1 MGRWTNAESE
11 ELYQIRQWGNG
22 YFRVNDRGHL
32 VMQPTG
38 ATTGIDLKALVDDL
52 KKRRISLP
60 ILLRFTDLIEARIQ
74 VLVNAFEAAKKEY
87 EFKGNYRGVYPVKVN
102 QNAYLVEAIVRY
114 SRPYHLGLEAG
125 SKPELQVVLANLDDP
140 EALII
145 CNGYKDREYIQ
156 MGLLARKLGRNCI
169 IVVEKMDEIDLI
181 LEISQ
186 QLGLE
191 PVIGVRAKLSSKGSG
206 RWQGSVGDRAKFG
219 LTTNE
224 IVDVVNRLKA
234 VDKLHVLQL
243 LHYHIGSQVT
253 NIRSVN
259 AALREATRTYV
270 ELHRLGAKMGY
281 FDVGGGLGVD
291 YDGSRT
297 NFESSMNYD
306 VGEYAAGVV
315 AAIVAACDS
324 AEVPHPDIITE
335 AGRAMVAYHS
345 ALIFDVVGATRIPD
359 PVQPKAPP
367 EDASD
372 ELSEMWA
379 TYESITTKNT
389 IEPYHDAQDVREDCL
404 TKFNLGLTSLVE
416 RGRVEEM
423 FWAVC
428 HKIAKTVGNLGS
440 DEVSEELQPLLK
452 QLADTYYCNFSLF
465 QSAPDSWA
473 ISQLFP
479 ITPIHRLDKEPT
491 RRAVIA
497 DLTCDSDG
505 KVDKFIDRRDVKPVL
520 ELHDHSPS
528 EPYYMGMFLL
538 GAYQEILG
546 DLHNLFGDTNQVH
559 VSAQDGGMGY
569 RIDHVIEGNTVME
582 VLEYVA
588 YDRKRLLR
596 NLRRAVEDAIEAG
609 NLSMEEGA
617 LLVNTYVKGL
627 EGYTYLET
635 GPASEPR

>member
-11 ELYQIRQWGNG
+11 ELYQIPQWGNG
-22 YFRVNDRGHL
+22 YFRVNERGHL
-32 VMQPTG
+32 VMQPPG
-38 ATTGIDLKALVDDL
+38 ANTGIDLKALVDDL

-74 VLVNAFEAAKKEY
+74 VLVDAFGAARKEY

-114 SRPYHLGLEAG
+114 SRPHHLGLEAG

-181 LEISQ
+181 LEIAQ
-186 QLGLE
+186 QLGTE

-224 IVDVVNRLKA
+224 IVEVVHRLKA
-234 VDKLHVLQL
+234 LDKLHVLQL

-253 NIRSVN
+253 NIRAVN

-315 AAIVAACDS
+315 AAVVAACDA

-359 PVQPKAPP
+359 PPQPKAPA

-372 ELSEMWA
+372 ELHEMWA
-379 TYESITTKNT
+379 TWESITNKNT

-404 TKFNLGLTSLVE
+404 TKFNLGLTSLEE

-428 HKIAKTVGNLGS
+428 HKIARTVGNLGS
-440 DEVSEELQPLLK
+440 DLVSEELQPLLK

-473 ISQLFP
+473 INQLFP
-479 ITPIHRLDKEPT
+479 ITPIHRLHKEPT

-520 ELHDHSPS
+520 ELHEHTAAQ
-528 EPYYMGMFLL
+528 PYYLGMFLL

-582 VLEYVA
+582 VLDYVA

-609 NLSMEEGA
+609 NLTMEEGA

-627 EGYTYLET
+627 EGYTYLDT
-635 GPASEPR
+635 SPVSELR